1 MCRTKNMKT
10 IIKLTTACFLTT
22 AACLLQGCSTHSQPL
37 PNAAGM
43 SSTNLLSDFNS
54 RASYAVGMMTGERW
68 KQQGIEVNNELYFRG
83 LEDAQAGTN
92 VLMTDQEMR
101 AALNQFQQQLFAK
114 QQKMHAEL
122 GEKNKAE
129 GEAFLATNKNNSGV
143 VTLPDGLQ
151 YKILTG
157 GNGEIPGPGDTVTV
171 NYRGTFIDGKEF
183 DSSARA
189 GHPAQFRVGGGVIRG
204 WTEALTHMKVG
215 SKWRL
220 FIPAELAYGTQGNR
234 VIPPSAT
241 LIFEVELLSIDHPK
255 PVTSNIIKV
264 PSADEMKNGAKVEVI
279 KPEDVEKLQNQA
291 TNAAN

>member
-1 MCRTKNMKT
+1 MKT
-10 IIKLTTACFLTT
+10 IIKLTTACFLAT

-37 PNAAGM
+37 PNAAGI

-68 KQQGIEVNNELYFRG
+68 KQQGIELNNDVYFRG

-92 VLMTDQEMR
+92 MLMTEQEVH
-101 AALNQFQQQLFAK
+101 AVLNQFQQMLFAK

-151 YKILTG
+151 YKILT
-157 GNGEIPGPGDTVTV
+157 NGSGEMPGPGDTVTV

-189 GHPAQFRVGGGVIRG
+189 GRHAQFRVGGGVIRG
-204 WTEALTHMKVG
+204 WTEALTHMKAG
-215 SKWRL
+215 SKWQL
-220 FIPAELAYGTQGNR
+220 FIPAELAYGEQGNR
-234 VIPPSAT
+234 AIPPNAT
-241 LIFEVELLSIDHPK
+241 LIFEVELLSIEHPK
-255 PVTSNIIKV
+255 PVTSNIIEV
-264 PSADEMKNGAKVEVI
+264 PSADEIKSGAKIEVI

-291 TNAAN
+291 TNAAK